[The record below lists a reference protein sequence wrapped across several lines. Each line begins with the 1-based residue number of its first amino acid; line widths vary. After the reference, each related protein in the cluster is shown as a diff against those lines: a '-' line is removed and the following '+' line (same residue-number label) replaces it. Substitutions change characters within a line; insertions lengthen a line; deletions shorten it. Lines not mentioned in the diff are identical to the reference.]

1 MDLSGYCFF
10 KLLFHFLSSYYFFNR
25 GSIVTG
31 FQKCRASLSWL
42 LLLLQF
48 FCRFQIFCISLL
60 LISNSSVLWGLF
72 SSGLSLCD
80 DFRKKMSFLLP
91 CISGHIKAQHSQG
104 DDKSPLFVSMVFRL
118 VVVFIINN
126 SQSRSWTC

>member
-1 MDLSGYCFF
+1 MQGLPI
-10 KLLFHFLSSYYFFNR
+10 L
-25 GSIVTG
+25 VV
-31 FQKCRASLSWL
+31 
-42 LLLLQF
+42 F
-48 FCRFQIFCISLL
+48 FCRFQICCSSLL

-104 DDKSPLFVSMVFRL
+104 DSCEDKVACLYPWYLD
-118 VVVFIINN
+118 
-126 SQSRSWTC
+126 